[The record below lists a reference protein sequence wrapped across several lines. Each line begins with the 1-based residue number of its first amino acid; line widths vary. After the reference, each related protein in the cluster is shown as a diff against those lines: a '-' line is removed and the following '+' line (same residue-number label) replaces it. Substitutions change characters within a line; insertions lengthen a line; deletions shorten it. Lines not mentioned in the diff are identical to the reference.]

1 MPLAAETCVATH
13 VGDRSEQQ
21 DRVAVFRHPS
31 RAGLLLAVVADGMG
45 GHIGGAMAAEQVVL
59 RARQNFE
66 DFMPRHETAEQ
77 LLGGVI
83 DEAHRMMRLT
93 RFTTGQDPHSTAA
106 LLLLQPGR
114 ASWAHCGD
122 SRLYHVRGKRVLF
135 RSEDHSL
142 VGELRRKGRIDDE
155 VALLH
160 PRRNVLLSCL
170 GSELEP
176 RVDHGHAAPLQ
187 AGDVFLLCS
196 DGLWSCV
203 PEGELAVL
211 LHALPPREAAAALI
225 DLARERARGVSD
237 NISLAIVKLVAAA
250 ARPAPFPPRV
260 RERQNYNK

>member
-13 VGDRSEQQ
+13 AGDRSEQQ

-45 GHIGGAMAAEQVVL
+45 GHLGGAMAAEQVVL
-59 RARQNFE
+59 RARQNF
-66 DFMPRHETAEQ
+66 DAFMPRHESAEE
-77 LLGGVI
+77 LLGGII

-93 RFTTGQDPHSTAA
+93 RFTTCQDPHSTAA

-114 ASWAHCGD
+114 ANWAHCGD
-122 SRLYHVRGKRVLF
+122 SRLYHFRGKRVVF

-155 VALLH
+155 VALVH

-176 RVDHGHAAPLQ
+176 RVDYGHAAPLQ
-187 AGDVFLLCS
+187 ADDVFLLCS
-196 DGLWSCV
+196 DGLWSSV
-203 PEGELAVL
+203 PEAELAVL
-211 LHALPPREAAAALI
+211 LHALPPREAAATLI
-225 DLARERARGVSD
+225 DLARDRARGLSD
-237 NISLAIVKLVAAA
+237 NISLAIVKLVTVA
-250 ARPAPFPPRV
+250 ARPVPSTPRA
-260 RERQNYNK
+260 RQIYNK

>member
-13 VGDRSEQQ
+13 AGDRSEQQ

-45 GHIGGAMAAEQVVL
+45 GHLGGGMAAEQVVL

-66 DFMPRHETAEQ
+66 VFMPRHESAEE
-77 LLGGVI
+77 LLGGII

-93 RFTTGQDPHSTAA
+93 RFTTCQDPHSTAA

-114 ASWAHCGD
+114 ANWAHCGD
-122 SRLYHVRGKRVLF
+122 SRLYHLRGKRILF

-155 VALLH
+155 VALVH

-170 GSELEP
+170 GSGRGLGGGRALLLSTWSR
-176 RVDHGHAAPLQ
+176 RVLGQNGRRAQDERQ
-187 AGDVFLLCS
+187 SSS
-196 DGLWSCV
+196 DTTD
-203 PEGELAVL
+203 AQ
-211 LHALPPREAAAALI
+211 
-225 DLARERARGVSD
+225 RARKSHVFILFSRKVVVSIAPGD
-237 NISLAIVKLVAAA
+237 AAE
-250 ARPAPFPPRV
+250 RV
-260 RERQNYNK
+260 RCDLR